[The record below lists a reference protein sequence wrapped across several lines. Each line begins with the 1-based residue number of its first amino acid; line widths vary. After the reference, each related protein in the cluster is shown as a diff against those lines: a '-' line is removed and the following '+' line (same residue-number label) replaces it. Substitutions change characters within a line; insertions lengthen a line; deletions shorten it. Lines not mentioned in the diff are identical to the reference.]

1 MRIILIILFF
11 FVSFSLSVNS
21 AKILN
26 DEPIIISPPIKFE
39 IIDLEYK
46 EDKGYWDDRVI
57 VKYSITN
64 VDDEQLIKAANHEL
78 IIKDLL
84 GNKLMDFN
92 LKKDLYIKIGEKI
105 DFEVSGSS
113 IWVSSE
119 RIKDIPYDDL
129 VFEYL
134 VHKVVKED
142 NSVWEYKNNLL
153 K

>member
-1 MRIILIILFF
+1 MRIILFILVFF
-11 FVSFSLSVNS
+11 ISFPQF
-21 AKILN
+21 AN
-26 DEPIIISPPIKFE
+26 DENAFVGDTITISPPIKFE
-39 IIDLEYK
+39 VIDLEYK
-46 EDKGYWDDRVI
+46 EDKGYWDDSVI

-64 VDDEQLIKAANHEL
+64 VDDGQLIKAANHEL

-92 LKKDLYIKIGEKI
+92 LKKDLYIKIGETI

>member
-1 MRIILIILFF
+1 MRIILFILVFF
-11 FVSFSLSVNS
+11 ISFPQL
-21 AKILN
+21 AN
-26 DEPIIISPPIKFE
+26 DENTFVGDIITISPPIKFE
-39 IIDLEYK
+39 VIDLEYI

>member
-1 MRIILIILFF
+1 MRIILFILVFF
-11 FVSFSLSVNS
+11 ISFPQL
-21 AKILN
+21 AN
-26 DEPIIISPPIKFE
+26 DENTFVGDIITISPPIKFE
-39 IIDLEYK
+39 VIDLEYI

-92 LKKDLYIKIGEKI
+92 LKKDLYIKIGETI

-134 VHKVVKED
+134 VHKVVKQD
-142 NSVWEYKNNLL
+142 NSIWEYKNNLL

>member
-64 VDDEQLIKAANHEL
+64 VDEEQLIKAANHEL

>member
-11 FVSFSLSVNS
+11 FVSFPLSVNA

-39 IIDLEYK
+39 VIDLEYK

-92 LKKDLYIKIGEKI
+92 LKKDLYIKIGETI

-134 VHKVVKED
+134 VHKVVKQD
-142 NSVWEYKNNLL
+142 NSIWEYKNNLL

>member
-1 MRIILIILFF
+1 MRIILFILVFF
-11 FVSFSLSVNS
+11 ISFPQL
-21 AKILN
+21 AN
-26 DEPIIISPPIKFE
+26 DENTFVGDIITISPPIKFE
-39 IIDLEYK
+39 VIDLEYI

-92 LKKDLYIKIGEKI
+92 LKKDLYIKIGETI

-129 VFEYL
+129 VFDYL

-142 NSVWEYKNNLL
+142 NSIWEYKNNLL